1 MASDL
6 SLTEPIPDKSAPAA
20 NINGLPVTAIATASD
35 FCASSIA
42 DESELR
48 DVGPNVFGRL

>member
-1 MASDL
+1 MATDL

-35 FCASSIA
+35 FCAVSIA
-42 DESELR
+42 EESELR
-48 DVGPNVFGRL
+48 DAGPNVFGRL